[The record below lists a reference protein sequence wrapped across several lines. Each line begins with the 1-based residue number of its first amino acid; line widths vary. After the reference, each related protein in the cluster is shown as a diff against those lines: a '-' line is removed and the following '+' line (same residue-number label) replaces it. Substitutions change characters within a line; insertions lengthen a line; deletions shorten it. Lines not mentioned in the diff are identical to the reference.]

1 MREFFKS
8 TRCKVLLAFLA
19 FLIGIMIYAVT
30 RGGYSISGAS
40 FINTVTKPFRA
51 ASNRISMKMENTV
64 DKLSNADK
72 YYEENERLKKQ
83 IGELNAQL
91 TEYDAIKAE
100 VEELR
105 KFVTIKEKNEDY
117 QLSQPCG
124 VLGYVTNDPFKSFT
138 IDKGSEDGI
147 LVNCPVVTAEG
158 LVGITVEVS
167 KHVST
172 VRTILSPDLSVAAVA
187 SSSNADQGIIEGNI
201 LSSENGQTKLIHVP
215 KKNKLKR
222 GDLMITTGTSG
233 LFPKDYPIGT
243 ILEIGLDSNGLSVCA
258 DIQPCVD
265 VTRLTSVIVITDF
278 SGKFHEDEDEESNE
292 KSEDKAD
299 KDEGKAHED

>member
-1 MREFFKS
+1 MRDFLKS
-8 TRCKVLLAFLA
+8 TRFKILLAFLA

-30 RGGYSISGAS
+30 KGGYSVSGAS

-64 DKLSNADK
+64 DKLSNADD

-91 TEYDAIKAE
+91 TEYDALKAE

-105 KFVTIKEKNEDY
+105 KFVTIKEEHEDY
-117 QLSQPCG
+117 LLSQPCK
-124 VLGYVTNDPFKSFT
+124 VLGYITNDPFKSFT
-138 IDKGSEDGI
+138 IDKGSTDGI
-147 LVNCPVVTAEG
+147 RVNCPVVTAEG

-187 SSSNADQGIIEGNI
+187 SSSGADQGIIEGNVI
-201 LSSENGQTKLIHVP
+201 SSENSRTKLIHVP

-222 GDLMITTGTSG
+222 GDLMITGGTSG

-258 DIQPCVD
+258 EIQPCVD
-265 VTRLTSVIVITDF
+265 VSRLTSVIVITDF
-278 SGKFHEDEDEESNE
+278 SGKKEDEDE
-292 KSEDKAD
+292 D
-299 KDEGKAHED
+299 

>member
-1 MREFFKS
+1 MRDFLKS
-8 TRCKVLLAFLA
+8 TRFKVMLGFLA
-19 FLIGIMIYAVT
+19 FLVGIMIYAVT
-30 RGGYSISGAS
+30 KGGYSVSGAS
-40 FINTVTKPFRA
+40 FVNTITKPFRA
-51 ASNRISMKMENTV
+51 ASNGISRKVEHTV

-72 YYEENERLKKQ
+72 YIEENERLKKQ

-105 KFVTIKEKNEDY
+105 KFVSIKEEHEDY
-117 QLSQPCG
+117 MLSQPCK

-138 IDKGSEDGI
+138 IDKGSADGI
-147 LVNCPVVTAEG
+147 LVNCPVVTSEG

-187 SSSNADQGIIEGNI
+187 SSSNADQGIIEGNVI
-201 LSSENGQTKLIHVP
+201 SSENGQTKLIHVP

-222 GDLMITTGTSG
+222 GDLMITAGNSG

-243 ILEIGLDSNGLSVCA
+243 ILEIGFDSNGLSVCA

-265 VTRLTSVIVITDF
+265 VNRLTSVIVITDF
-278 SGKFHEDEDEESNE
+278 SGKKEDEENE
-292 KSEDKAD
+292 D
-299 KDEGKAHED
+299 

>member
-1 MREFFKS
+1 MRDFLKS
-8 TRCKVLLAFLA
+8 TRFKVMLGFLA
-19 FLIGIMIYAVT
+19 FLVGIMVYAVT
-30 RGGYSISGAS
+30 KGGYSVSGAS

-51 ASNRISMKMENTV
+51 ASNSISSKMEHTV

-72 YYEENERLKKQ
+72 YCEENERLKKQ

-105 KFVTIKEKNEDY
+105 KFVSIKTEHEDY
-117 QLSQPCG
+117 MLSQPCK

-138 IDKGSEDGI
+138 IDKGSADGI

-167 KHVST
+167 EHVST

-187 SSSNADQGIIEGNI
+187 SSSNADQGIIEGNV

-222 GDLMITTGTSG
+222 GDLMITAGNSG

-243 ILEIGLDSNGLSVCA
+243 ILEIGFDSNGLSVCA

-265 VTRLTSVIVITDF
+265 VNRLTSVIVITDF
-278 SGKFHEDEDEESNE
+278 SGKKEDDDNED
-292 KSEDKAD
+292 
-299 KDEGKAHED
+299 

>member
-1 MREFFKS
+1 MRDFLKS
-8 TRCKVLLAFLA
+8 TRFKILLGFLA
-19 FLIGIMIYAVT
+19 FLVGIMIYAVT
-30 RGGYSISGAS
+30 KGGYSVSGAS
-40 FINTVTKPFRA
+40 FINTITKPFRS
-51 ASNRISMKMENTV
+51 ASNGISMKMEGTV

-72 YYEENERLKKQ
+72 YYEENQQLKKQ

-105 KFVTIKEKNEDY
+105 KFVSIKEEHEDY
-117 QLSQPCG
+117 MLSQPCG

-138 IDKGSEDGI
+138 IDKGSADGI

-167 KHVST
+167 EHVST
-172 VRTILSPDLSVAAVA
+172 VRTILSPDLSVAAMA
-187 SSSNADQGIIEGNI
+187 SSSSADQGIIEGNV
-201 LSSENGQTKLIHVP
+201 LSSESGQTKLIHVP

-243 ILEIGLDSNGLSVCA
+243 ILDIGLDSNGLSVCA

-278 SGKFHEDEDEESNE
+278 SGKKEE
-292 KSEDKAD
+292 D
-299 KDEGKAHED
+299 KDED

>member
-1 MREFFKS
+1 MRDFIKS
-8 TRCKVLLAFLA
+8 TRFKILLAFLA
-19 FLIGIMIYAVT
+19 FLVGIMVYAVT
-30 RGGYSISGAS
+30 KGGYSVSGAS

-51 ASNRISMKMENTV
+51 ASNSISAKMEHTV
-64 DKLSNADK
+64 DKLENADK

-105 KFVTIKEKNEDY
+105 KFVTIKENHDDY
-117 QLSQPCG
+117 QLSQPCK
-124 VLGYVTNDPFKSFT
+124 VLSYVTNDPFKSFT
-138 IDKGSEDGI
+138 IDKGSADGI

-167 KHVST
+167 KHLST

-187 SSSNADQGIIEGNI
+187 SSSNADQGIIEGDI
-201 LSSENGQTKLIHVP
+201 LSSENGHTKLIHVP

-222 GDLMITTGTSG
+222 GDLMITAGSSG

-243 ILEIGLDSNGLSVCA
+243 ILEIGFDSNGLSVCA
-258 DIQPCVD
+258 DINPCVD
-265 VTRLTSVIVITDF
+265 VSRLTSVIVITDF
-278 SGKFHEDEDEESNE
+278 SGKKEDEEDED
-292 KSEDKAD
+292 
-299 KDEGKAHED
+299 

>member
-1 MREFFKS
+1 MRDFLKS
-8 TRCKVLLAFLA
+8 TRFKVMLGFLA
-19 FLIGIMIYAVT
+19 FLVGMMIYAVT
-30 RGGYSISGAS
+30 RGGYSVSGAS
-40 FINTVTKPFRA
+40 FINTMTKPFRA
-51 ASNRISMKMENTV
+51 ASNSISRKMEHTV
-64 DKLSNADK
+64 DKLANADK
-72 YYEENERLKKQ
+72 YCEENERLKKQ

-91 TEYDAIKAE
+91 TDYDAIKAE

-105 KFVTIKEKNEDY
+105 KFVSIKEEHEDY
-117 QLSQPCG
+117 MLSQPCK

-138 IDKGSEDGI
+138 IDKGSADGI

-167 KHVST
+167 EHVST

-187 SSSNADQGIIEGNI
+187 SSSNADQGIIEGNV

-222 GDLMITTGTSG
+222 GDLMITAGNSG

-243 ILEIGLDSNGLSVCA
+243 ILEIGFDSNGLSVCA

-265 VTRLTSVIVITDF
+265 VNRLTSVIVITDF
-278 SGKFHEDEDEESNE
+278 SGKKEDEENE
-292 KSEDKAD
+292 D
-299 KDEGKAHED
+299 

>member
-1 MREFFKS
+1 MRDFIKS
-8 TRCKVLLAFLA
+8 TRFKILLGFLA
-19 FLIGIMIYAVT
+19 FLVGIMIYAVT
-30 RGGYSISGAS
+30 KGGYSVSGAS
-40 FINTVTKPFRA
+40 FINTITKPFRS
-51 ASNRISMKMENTV
+51 ASNGISMKMEGTV

-72 YYEENERLKKQ
+72 YYEENQKLKKQ

-105 KFVTIKEKNEDY
+105 KFVSIKEEHEDY
-117 QLSQPCG
+117 MLSQPCK

-138 IDKGSEDGI
+138 IDRGSADGI
-147 LVNCPVVTAEG
+147 KVNCPVVTAEG

-167 KHVST
+167 EHVST
-172 VRTILSPDLSVAAVA
+172 VRTILSPDLSVAAMA
-187 SSSNADQGIIEGNI
+187 SSSSADQGIIEGSV
-201 LSSENGQTKLIHVP
+201 LASENGRTRLIHVP

-243 ILEIGLDSNGLSVCA
+243 ILDIGIDSNGLSVCA

-265 VTRLTSVIVITDF
+265 VNRLTSVIVITDF
-278 SGKFHEDEDEESNE
+278 SGKKEE
-292 KSEDKAD
+292 D
-299 KDEGKAHED
+299 KDED

>member
-1 MREFFKS
+1 MRDFLKS
-8 TRCKVLLAFLA
+8 TRFKILLGFLA
-19 FLIGIMIYAVT
+19 FLVGIMIYAVT
-30 RGGYSISGAS
+30 KGGYSVSGAS
-40 FINTVTKPFRA
+40 FINTITKPFRA
-51 ASNRISMKMENTV
+51 GSNGISMKMEGTV

-72 YYEENERLKKQ
+72 YYEENQKLKKQ

-105 KFVTIKEKNEDY
+105 KFVSIKEEHEDY
-117 QLSQPCG
+117 MLSQPCG

-138 IDKGSEDGI
+138 IDKGSADGI

-167 KHVST
+167 EHVST
-172 VRTILSPDLSVAAVA
+172 VRTILSPDLSVAAMA
-187 SSSNADQGIIEGNI
+187 SSSSADQGIIEGNV
-201 LSSENGQTKLIHVP
+201 LSSESGQTKLIHVP

-243 ILEIGLDSNGLSVCA
+243 ILDIGLDSNGLSVCA

-278 SGKFHEDEDEESNE
+278 SGKKEE
-292 KSEDKAD
+292 D
-299 KDEGKAHED
+299 KDED

>member
-1 MREFFKS
+1 MRDFLKS
-8 TRCKVLLAFLA
+8 TRFKVMVGFLA
-19 FLIGIMIYAVT
+19 FLVGMMVYAVT

-51 ASNRISMKMENTV
+51 ASNSISRKMEHTV
-64 DKLSNADK
+64 DKLTNADK
-72 YYEENERLKKQ
+72 YIEENERLKKQ

-105 KFVTIKEKNEDY
+105 KFVSIKEEHEDY
-117 QLSQPCG
+117 MLSQPCK

-138 IDKGSEDGI
+138 IDKGSADGI
-147 LVNCPVVTAEG
+147 EPNCPVVTSEG
-158 LVGITVEVS
+158 LVGITVDVS
-167 KHVST
+167 KHVAT

-187 SSSNADQGIIEGNI
+187 SSSNADQGIIEGNV

-222 GDLMITTGTSG
+222 GDLMITAGNSG

-243 ILEIGLDSNGLSVCA
+243 ILEIGFDSNGLSVCA

-265 VTRLTSVIVITDF
+265 VNRLTSVIVITDF
-278 SGKFHEDEDEESNE
+278 SGKKEDEENE
-292 KSEDKAD
+292 D
-299 KDEGKAHED
+299 

>member
-1 MREFFKS
+1 MRDFLKS
-8 TRCKVLLAFLA
+8 TRFKVMVGFLA
-19 FLIGIMIYAVT
+19 FLVGMMVYAVT
-30 RGGYSISGAS
+30 RGGYSVSGAS
-40 FINTVTKPFRA
+40 FINTLTKPFRA
-51 ASNRISMKMENTV
+51 ASNSISRKMEHTV

-72 YYEENERLKKQ
+72 YIEENERLKKQ

-105 KFVTIKEKNEDY
+105 KFVSIKEEHEDY
-117 QLSQPCG
+117 LLSQPCK

-138 IDKGSEDGI
+138 IDKGTADGI
-147 LVNCPVVTAEG
+147 QVNCPVVTSEG

-187 SSSNADQGIIEGNI
+187 SSSNADQGIIEGNV

-222 GDLMITTGTSG
+222 GDLMITAGNSG

-243 ILEIGLDSNGLSVCA
+243 ILEIGFDSNGLSVCA

-265 VTRLTSVIVITDF
+265 VNRLTSVIVITDF
-278 SGKFHEDEDEESNE
+278 SGKKEDEENE
-292 KSEDKAD
+292 D
-299 KDEGKAHED
+299 

>member
-1 MREFFKS
+1 MREFLKS
-8 TRCKVLLAFLA
+8 TRFKVMVGFLA
-19 FLIGIMIYAVT
+19 FLVGMMVYAVT
-30 RGGYSISGAS
+30 RGGYSVSGAS
-40 FINTVTKPFRA
+40 FLNTVTKPFRA
-51 ASNRISMKMENTV
+51 ASNGISRKMEHTV

-72 YYEENERLKKQ
+72 YIEENERLKKQ

-105 KFVTIKEKNEDY
+105 KFVSIKEQHEDY
-117 QLSQPCG
+117 MLSQPCK

-138 IDKGSEDGI
+138 IDKGSADGI
-147 LVNCPVVTAEG
+147 EPNCPVVTAEG
-158 LVGITVEVS
+158 LVGITVDVS

-187 SSSNADQGIIEGNI
+187 SSSNADQGIIEGNVI
-201 LSSENGQTKLIHVP
+201 SSENGQTKLIHVP

-222 GDLMITTGTSG
+222 GDLMITAGNSG

-243 ILEIGLDSNGLSVCA
+243 ILEIGFDSNGLSVCA

-265 VTRLTSVIVITDF
+265 VNRLTSVIVITDF
-278 SGKFHEDEDEESNE
+278 SGKKEDEENE
-292 KSEDKAD
+292 D
-299 KDEGKAHED
+299 